1 MKIFIFRLLGE
12 ERTMVKCRF
21 PLQLAKKPSSVGGEA
36 TSIFI
41 HGRAAETGVS
51 IYRKRARFMD
61 VHALVTVNIY

>member
-1 MKIFIFRLLGE
+1 
-12 ERTMVKCRF
+12 MVKCRF

-41 HGRAAETGVS
+41 HGRAAETWVS